1 MNSSSLLEG
10 TVRTKSPEYKTRL
23 QVKRRQKKKI
33 KILIWLLC

>member
-1 MNSSSLLEG
+1 MIVSATVG
-10 TVRTKSPEYKTRL
+10 TESPEYKTRL